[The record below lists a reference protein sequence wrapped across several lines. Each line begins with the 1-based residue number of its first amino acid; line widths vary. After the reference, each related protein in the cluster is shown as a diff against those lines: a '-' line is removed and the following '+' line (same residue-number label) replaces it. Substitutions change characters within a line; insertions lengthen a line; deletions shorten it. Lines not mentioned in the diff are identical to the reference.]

1 MKNFIDFIVDATKD
15 SELGKE
21 LAKHVSDSNHETIAD
36 WFKGKGYD
44 VHKDECKK
52 LTDNKDGLKN
62 ANLGYYP
69 Y

>member
-1 MKNFIDFIVDATKD
+1 MKNFVDFIVDAAKD

-21 LAKHVSDSNHETIAD
+21 LTEHVAKSDHQTISD

-44 VHKDECKK
+44 VHKDECQK
-52 LTDNKDGLKN
+52 LTENKDDLKN
-62 ANLGYYP
+62 HNLGLYP

>member
-1 MKNFIDFIVDATKD
+1 MKNFIDFIVDAAKD

-21 LAKHVSDSNHETIAD
+21 LAKHVTDSDHETIAD

-44 VHKDECKK
+44 VHKDECQK
-52 LTDNKDGLKN
+52 LKDNKDDLKSQS
-62 ANLGYYP
+62 LGWMP